1 MLGGKI
7 AKGIGLGV
15 SMVHL
20 TDAVQVRIRHLP
32 SSWKTLSVPSC
43 VAARIHRLESE
54 CSQSE
59 SLENEGS
66 VNRHQYTVA
75 WAGL

>member
-1 MLGGKI
+1 
-7 AKGIGLGV
+7 
-15 SMVHL
+15 MVHL

-32 SSWKTLSVPSC
+32 SSWKTLSVPRC

-54 CSQSE
+54 CSKSE

-66 VNRHQYTVA
+66 VNRHQYTV
-75 WAGL
+75 GYPLRGDKGTKIQLKENI